1 MFTLPIKREIR
12 QFTSWSCSDG
22 KEMYGGRQKKRDVDV
37 LVAVAVVAS

>member
-1 MFTLPIKREIR
+1 MFTLPIKLETR
-12 QFTSWSCSDG
+12 QFTSYSCSDG